1 MSIDYTQQP
10 RIATFGAMSYS
21 CPEPEVLPNGTRIYV
36 VDGGAQD
43 INRIEVAYGGGT
55 FDEPKPMTATL
66 TSSMIVH
73 GSDTYASQDVAEK
86 LDFYGSWFGSRC
98 TDNHSI
104 VTLHSLNRCLAD
116 TLPMLVDIVCSPAFP
131 EKEYEL
137 VRGKMRNAYR
147 TARMKVRYR
156 ANVEASR
163 LFFGTDHPLARDI
176 RDSHIDDVTID
187 DLRRFHGRYYHPANC
202 TLLLSGRIGGREL
215 DMVTELFGKVPQVR
229 EAEPLARP
237 AESRS
242 ESRFSIVDCGNVVQ
256 AGISMFMPAIPR
268 SHPDYIKLR
277 VLVMALGGYFG
288 SRLMSNVREDKGYT
302 YGITASLLGRISGAH
317 IAIATEC
324 DNSYVG
330 ALIDEV
336 RREMELLRTDL
347 IPDDELMM
355 VKSYIMSDLVKMF
368 DTPFSLASYVGSTL
382 FFGVSPDYFDRQV
395 EQLRQI
401 TAADLREMAGKYLNP
416 ADATIAVAGDRS
428 KIEPTLN
435 RLF

>member
-1 MSIDYTQQP
+1 
-10 RIATFGAMSYS
+10 
-21 CPEPEVLPNGTRIYV
+21 
-36 VDGGAQD
+36 
-43 INRIEVAYGGGT
+43 
-55 FDEPKPMTATL
+55 
-66 TSSMIVH
+66 
-73 GSDTYASQDVAEK
+73 
-86 LDFYGSWFGSRC
+86 
-98 TDNHSI
+98 
-104 VTLHSLNRCLAD
+104 
-116 TLPMLVDIVCSPAFP
+116 
-131 EKEYEL
+131 
-137 VRGKMRNAYR
+137 
-147 TARMKVRYR
+147 
-156 ANVEASR
+156 
-163 LFFGTDHPLARDI
+163 
-176 RDSHIDDVTID
+176 
-187 DLRRFHGRYYHPANC
+187 
-202 TLLLSGRIGGREL
+202 
-215 DMVTELFGKVPQVR
+215 
-229 EAEPLARP
+229 
-237 AESRS
+237 
-242 ESRFSIVDCGNVVQ
+242 
-256 AGISMFMPAIPR
+256 
-268 SHPDYIKLR
+268 
-277 VLVMALGGYFG
+277 
-288 SRLMSNVREDKGYT
+288 MSNVREDKGYT